1 MPGHLPGVGFS
12 LKDRAPQGR
21 GHLCV
26 YKDGQDPTV
35 MGVGVVTGMGTPPL
49 QFCNQI
55 VKREHQEALG
65 TQEGKHWYLRV

>member
-1 MPGHLPGVGFS
+1 
-12 LKDRAPQGR
+12 
-21 GHLCV
+21 
-26 YKDGQDPTV
+26 

-65 TQEGKHWYLRV
+65 TQEGKRWYLRV